1 MSTPVED
8 HYTVGDLLGA
18 IREGLARLGK
28 DTADLSPED
37 LAPVDE
43 FHVRG
48 RAATLEMA
56 GRLGLGPRHRV
67 LDIGSGLGGAS
78 RLLAG
83 TYGCRVSAID
93 LTEAYCAAARAIT
106 GWVGLSDLVTFRRAS
121 ALDLPFDDE
130 SFDAAITQHV
140 AMNIRDKGR
149 MYAEA
154 RRVVRSGGTFAIY
167 DVLQGEGGEVVYP
180 VPWAREP
187 SISFLATPDEMSE
200 LLHDAGFEIV
210 DRRDT
215 TGEGLA
221 WFREVAGHIRETGL
235 PPLGFHVLMGEEFAL
250 MARNQRRNLEEN
262 RVALAEIICRAA

>member
-1 MSTPVED
+1 MSTAVED

-56 GRLGLGPRHRV
+56 ERLGLSPRHRV

-106 GWVGLSDLVTFRRAS
+106 EWVGLSDLVTFRQAS

-215 TGEGLA
+215 TGEGLT
-221 WFREVAGHIRETGL
+221 WFSDVAEHIRETGS
-235 PPLGFHVLMGEEFAL
+235 PALGFHVLMGEEVAL
-250 MARNQRRNLEEN
+250 MARNQLRNLEEN